1 MEIYIYLFIAIVLI
15 IILCKTFNRIILFEY
30 EKGIKYFCGKY
41 QKILEPGEY
50 WFLPYFTTITRV
62 DIRPRFL
69 SITGQEVLSS
79 DGVTLKV
86 SIAAKYEISDPYT
99 AVVKNFSYSE
109 GAYLL
114 LQLSAREIIGNSKID
129 ELLENRSSF
138 SQKFMELTG
147 KNFEET
153 GLKLLSVDL
162 KDIMFP
168 GEIKN
173 IFAQVVKA
181 QKEGLAILEKARGET
196 AALRNLTN
204 AAKLIEENPHLMQL
218 RLLQALGQSS
228 GNTFLLN
235 VTPGNVVPVKEVK
248 SEK

>member
-1 MEIYIYLFIAIVLI
+1 MEFYIYLFIALVFLI
-15 IILCKTFNRIILFEY
+15 ILRKIFNRVVLFEY
-30 EKGIKYFCGKY
+30 EKGIKYSSGKY
-41 QKILEPGEY
+41 EKTLDPGEY
-50 WFLPYFTTITRV
+50 WIMPYFTTITRV
-62 DIRPRFL
+62 DVRPRFL
-69 SITGQEVLSS
+69 SVMGQEVLSS

-86 SIAAKYEISDPYT
+86 SIAAKYEICDPYV
-99 AVVKNFSYSE
+99 AYVKNFSYSE

-114 LQLSAREIIGNSKID
+114 LQLSVREIIGNAKID

-138 SQKFMELTG
+138 SEKLMALTE
-147 KNFEET
+147 KKFEEM
-153 GLKLLSVDL
+153 GMKLLSVDL

-168 GEIKN
+168 GDIKN

-196 AALRNLTN
+196 AALRNLAN
-204 AAKLIEENPHLMQL
+204 AAKLIEENPNLMQL

-235 VTPGNVVPVKEVK
+235 VTPGNVVPVKDVRREM
-248 SEK
+248 